1 MKQLNRVV
9 TRQQSPHVSHL
20 GIMFLNKTIFNYL
33 TYTLLF
39 CLGVYFYPIN
49 VKTAEQIGPTFCVKP
64 RMTPRKVDT
73 QNFKKL
79 SPKSLDFCK
88 YIN

>member
-1 MKQLNRVV
+1 MD
-9 TRQQSPHVSHL
+9 
-20 GIMFLNKTIFNYL
+20 
-33 TYTLLF
+33 
-39 CLGVYFYPIN
+39 VYFYPKN
-49 VKTAEQIGPTFCVKP
+49 VKTAEPIGPTFCVEP